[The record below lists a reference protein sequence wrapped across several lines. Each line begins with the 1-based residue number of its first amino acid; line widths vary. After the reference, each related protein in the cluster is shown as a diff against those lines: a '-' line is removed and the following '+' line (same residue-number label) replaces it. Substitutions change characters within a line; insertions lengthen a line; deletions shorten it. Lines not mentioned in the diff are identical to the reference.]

1 MDTILFQL
9 KKLIPQKLFSIL
21 QPIYHYALALFGAL
35 VYRFPSRKIIVVG
48 VTGTKGKTSVIELTN
63 ALLEHAGYKT
73 ALLNTVRYKI
83 DDESY
88 DNKFKMTMPGRLF
101 VQSLLRKAVQK
112 KCQYA
117 LIEMTSEG
125 ARQYRHKFIAMD
137 ALIFTNLAPEH
148 IESHGSYEKYR
159 EAKLSIAKALAASK
173 KARTIMVA
181 NKDDNEGGRFLN
193 VSVKEKY
200 PYALPDAEPYEISQD
215 EMWFTFGGARI
226 QTRLRGRFNLYNILA
241 ALTFAKSQNVSTEVM
256 KRAIESFNGIPGRME
271 SITLPSTSPLRSKQ
285 DFVVVVDYAHT
296 PDSLAKVY
304 DVFQHSRKICV
315 LGATGG
321 GRDRW
326 KRKEMGRIAGD
337 QCTHVILT
345 NEDPYDENPRDIV
358 EDVASGMTQPIY
370 RIIMDRREAIREAL
384 KEAETSDTVII
395 TGKGTD
401 PYIMGPNNTKL
412 PWSDARVAR
421 EELER
426 VLQSRVSVKQ

>member
-1 MDTILFQL
+1 
-9 KKLIPQKLFSIL
+9 
-21 QPIYHYALALFGAL
+21 
-35 VYRFPSRKIIVVG
+35 
-48 VTGTKGKTSVIELTN
+48 
-63 ALLEHAGYKT
+63 
-73 ALLNTVRYKI
+73 
-83 DDESY
+83 
-88 DNKFKMTMPGRLF
+88 MPGRFF

-117 LIEMTSEG
+117 IVEMTSEG

-159 EAKLSIAKALAASK
+159 DAKLSIAKALEGSK
-173 KARTIMVA
+173 KTRTIMVA
-181 NKDDNEGGRFLN
+181 NIDDNEGGRFLN
-193 VSVKEKY
+193 LSVKEKY
-200 PYALPDAEPYEISQD
+200 PYGIADAEPYEISQD
-215 EMWFTFGGARI
+215 EMWFTFGGTRI
-226 QTRLRGRFNLYNILA
+226 RAQLRGRFNLYNILA
-241 ALTFAKSQNVSTEVM
+241 ALTLAKSQNISIEVM
-256 KRAIESFNGIPGRME
+256 RSAIESFRGIPGRME
-271 SITLPSTSPLRSKQ
+271 YIELDPTNPIRNKQ
-285 DFVVVVDYAHT
+285 DFVVIVDYAHT

-326 KRKEMGRIAGD
+326 KRKEMGRIAD
-337 QCTHVILT
+337 AECAHVILT

-358 EDVASGMTQPIY
+358 NEVASGITQPTY

-401 PYIMGPNNTKL
+401 PYIMGANNTKL
-412 PWSDARVAR
+412 PWSDANVAR
-421 EELER
+421 EELAH
-426 VLQSRVSVKQ
+426 VLQSRV